1 MDEQISIFDFMDDA
15 KKDLPLGYL
24 RTDAEVKRYKGD
36 VIPFQGLE
44 KYIGKQVLC
53 EVPTID
59 RSWYKVVIMTS
70 YHKDCDEVYD
80 YREEDAKLIGKCDR
94 VGYSDDN
101 RYRKETCWVSEHF
114 VRNGRYHNPE
124 DKCSECFYELKE

>member
-1 MDEQISIFDFMDDA
+1 MRGMEQLTIFDYLD
-15 KKDLPLGYL
+15 KPKDELPLGYI
-24 RTDAEVKRYKGD
+24 RKDAEQYVGKE
-36 VIPFQGLE
+36 IPFRELE
-44 KYIGKQVLC
+44 NYIGKKVLC

-70 YHKDCDEVYD
+70 YHKDCDSVYGEG
-80 YREEDAKLIGKCDR
+80 EEPIGICDR
-94 VGYSDDN
+94 VGFTDDN
-101 RYRKETCWVSEHF
+101 RYRKENCWVSEHF